1 MNPMGPTLPELDA
14 SRCTGCGECV
24 AICPTACLEALG
36 RIVWLP
42 RPADCVSCG
51 ACVEVCGPA
60 AVTWEVARAA

>member
-1 MNPMGPTLPELDA
+1 MNRLTAALPELDA
-14 SRCTGCGECV
+14 SRCTGCGDCV

-51 ACVEVCGPA
+51 ACVEICEPEALEFEPNGI
-60 AVTWEVARAA
+60 